1 MVYGKCTPGEHN
13 KEQGWFTLWCSNK
26 RITIKNG
33 QNITILCD
41 PFCGDEH
48 HDAAY
53 FKNITF
59 DELFDNIDQDKTTF
73 IDDLM
78 YMCGI
83 SVD

>member
-1 MVYGKCTPGEHN
+1 MVYGKCAPCEYN
-13 KEQGWFTLWCSNK
+13 KEQGLFTLWCGDNL
-26 RITIKNG
+26 ITIKTG

-41 PFCGDEH
+41 PFYDDEH
-48 HDAAY
+48 HAAY

-59 DELFDNIDQDKTTF
+59 DELFDNIDKDKTTF